1 MSNLAE
7 SLLWS
12 FADYLAYEQRGD
24 IRHEYVAGHIYA
36 MAGASEAHNRIA
48 GNLYFHLRAAAR
60 GGTCGVFIADMK
72 VRVEAHDVCY
82 YPDVAVVCDPSD
94 TDAYVKR
101 RPCLLA
107 EVLSPST
114 QTTDLREKWLAYRV
128 IPGLAYYLVVAADRR
143 RVQVHRR
150 GPDGDWGVALLG
162 PDETLEV
169 RCGDLVANINLDL
182 IYEDVAVP
190 AANEAAGWD

>member
-1 MSNLAE
+1 MSTLAR
-7 SLLWS
+7 SLVLN
-12 FADYLAYEQRGD
+12 FADYLGYEQRGD
-24 IRHEYVAGHIYA
+24 VRHEYVAGHLYA
-36 MAGASEAHNRIA
+36 MAGGSETHNRIA
-48 GNLYFHLRAAAR
+48 LNVGFHLRAVAR

-72 VRVEAHDVCY
+72 VRVDTQDVCY

-101 RPCLLA
+101 HPCLLA

-114 QTTDLREKWLAYRV
+114 QTIDLREKWLAYRV
-128 IPGLAYYLVVAADRR
+128 IPGLAYYLVVSADRR

-150 GPDGDWGVALLG
+150 GPGGDWEVALLG
-162 PDETLEV
+162 PDETLEI
-169 RCGDLVANINLDL
+169 RCGDLVANLNLDL

-190 AANEAAGWD
+190 AANEATGWD

>member
-1 MSNLAE
+1 MSTLAQ
-7 SLLWS
+7 SLVLN

-24 IRHEYVAGHIYA
+24 VRHEYVAGRIYA
-36 MAGASEAHNRIA
+36 MAGGSEAHNRIA
-48 GNLYFHLRAAAR
+48 LNVGFHLRAAAR

-128 IPGLAYYLVVAADRR
+128 IPGLAYYLVVSADRR
-143 RVQVHRR
+143 RVQVHHHSP
-150 GPDGDWGVALLG
+150 GGDWEVALLG
-162 PDETLEV
+162 PDETLEI
-169 RCGDLVANINLDL
+169 RCGGLVANINLDL